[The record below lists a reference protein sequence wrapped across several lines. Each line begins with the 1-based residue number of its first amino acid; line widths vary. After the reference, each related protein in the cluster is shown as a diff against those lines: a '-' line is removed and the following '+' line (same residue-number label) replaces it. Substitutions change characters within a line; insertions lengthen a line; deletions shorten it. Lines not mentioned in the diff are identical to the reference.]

1 MHDCDAFSYAA
12 AGEGGFSSPEEA
24 ALAGWPAAAHARVLR
39 VERLSASR
47 VDVIVDT
54 EPSHR
59 MRVYCVK
66 EGGLWY
72 VDGDSSD

>member
-1 MHDCDAFSYAA
+1 MTDDAFSYAA
-12 AGEGGFSSPEEA
+12 ASERGFSSPEEA

-59 MRVYCVK
+59 MRVYCVNK
-66 EGGLWY
+66 GGLWY
-72 VDGDSSD
+72 ADGDSSD

>member
-1 MHDCDAFSYAA
+1 MADDAFSCAA
-12 AGEGGFSSPEEA
+12 ASERGFSSPEEA

-39 VERLSASR
+39 VERRSASR

-66 EGGLWY
+66 KGSLWFARA
-72 VDGDSSD
+72 DASD

>member
-1 MHDCDAFSYAA
+1 MTNDAFSCAA
-12 AGEGGFSSPEEA
+12 AGERGFSSPEEA
-24 ALAGWPAAAHARVLR
+24 AIAGWPAAAHARVLR

-54 EPSHR
+54 EPSHQ

-66 EGGLWY
+66 KGGLWF
-72 VDGDSSD
+72 DAGDCSD

>member
-1 MHDCDAFSYAA
+1 MTDDAFSYAS
-12 AGEGGFSSPEEA
+12 AGERGFPSPEEA
-24 ALAGWPAAAHARVLR
+24 ALAGWPGAAHARVLR

-66 EGGLWY
+66 KGGLWF
-72 VDGDSSD
+72 VNGDASD